1 MVHEENSLVSANC
14 PEKDGSAHH
23 LASLPVTFY
32 RKHSTLSFL
41 WLLFPTPAQNS
52 QHLMPVSAF
61 KINLKILGAIWK
73 YSKSRTP
80 ANPGFVFIPADEP
93 YEVCSSLD
101 SQHSIA
107 GWAHFDSDLA
117 LDCHLQLVE
126 ERYSHQDP
134 DPVPIFSPNHSH
146 CIENSFITAV
156 CHLLA
161 SKVWLN
167 AFPIRV

>member
-1 MVHEENSLVSANC
+1 MVHEENSLVPANC

-23 LASLPVTFY
+23 LASLTVTFY
-32 RKHSTLSFL
+32 RKHSTLSIL

-52 QHLMPVSAF
+52 QALMPVSAF

-80 ANPGFVFIPADEP
+80 ANPGFVFIPADES

-134 DPVPIFSPNHSH
+134 DPVPIFSPNHS
-146 CIENSFITAV
+146 TASNIHSSLEFAIYLPQK
-156 CHLLA
+156 CG
-161 SKVWLN
+161 
-167 AFPIRV
+167 